1 MKTPT
6 HTTSHA
12 NSYRKI
18 VSSTAI
24 FGSAQF
30 FNVAV
35 NLVRGKL
42 VAIILHSAGMG
53 VMTLLT
59 NAANTI
65 QQFAILGMNV
75 SAVKNISQANEK
87 GADEAVDFVIRIVR
101 RLFLIAALFGLVLM
115 LAASPLISELSFDST
130 DYIPMLLLLSVPVFL
145 NIMGSGEMAVMQ
157 GLRRYKQLA
166 FCSIVPPLCGLLL
179 SVPIYYVWG
188 VEGIVPAMILS
199 GAIYYLF
206 VRYYSFRHQSTI
218 KPREPLSLRI
228 IWKYGHDIIQ
238 LGMVMTIGTVLGA
251 VTTYCLM
258 AFISHQGTVSDVGFY
273 QAANMITVQYVSMI
287 FTAMATDYFPRLSAC
302 FQKSKEEAHLLV
314 NQQTEV
320 VLLSITPLAML
331 MILTAPLLITVL
343 LTNEFQAIR
352 HLIYYIALANIF
364 KALCFPMDYIAYAKG
379 DKSYIFWIETVW
391 GNAKTFTVMAG
402 GYLLFG
408 LNGLGYGALASAVI
422 DVLVSIVMTRLRY
435 GFRLTGDV
443 LKLLAVM
450 LLLAAICFGAVFIA
464 NSWMSYGIMAVTT
477 LGCIWYCLYELN
489 KRMNLLAIL
498 KQKGGRR

>member
-1 MKTPT
+1 MKKTT
-6 HTTSHA
+6 NTTSNA

-24 FGSAQF
+24 FGGAQF

-42 VAIILHSAGMG
+42 VAIILQSAGMG

-65 QQFAILGMNV
+65 QQFAILGMNI
-75 SAVKNISQANEK
+75 SAVKTISQVNGK
-87 GADEAVDFVIRIVR
+87 GGEEALEFIIRIVR
-101 RLFLIAALFGLVLM
+101 SLFLMAALFGMVLM
-115 LAASPLISELSFDST
+115 LATSPLVSEMSFNSN

-145 NIMGSGEMAVMQ
+145 NILGSGEMAVMQ

-166 FCSIVPPLCGLLL
+166 FCSVVPPLCGLLL

-188 VEGIVPAMILS
+188 IEGIVPAMILS
-199 GAIYYLF
+199 GAVYYLF
-206 VRYYSFRHQSTI
+206 VRYFSYHPVHTR
-218 KPREPLSLRI
+218 KRPPLSLST

-238 LGMVMTIGTVLGA
+238 LGIVMTIGTIVGA
-251 VTTYCLM
+251 VTTYCLT
-258 AFISHQGTVSDVGFY
+258 AFISHRGAVSDVGFY

-302 FQKSKEEAHLLV
+302 FQKDSEAASLLV

-331 MILTAPLLITVL
+331 MILTAPLMISLL
-343 LTNEFQAIR
+343 LTNEFQVIR
-352 HLIYYIALANIF
+352 PLIYYVALANIF

-379 DKSYIFWIETVW
+379 DKKYIFWIETVW
-391 GNAKTFTVMAG
+391 GNAKTFGVMAG
-402 GYLLFG
+402 GYVLFG
-408 LNGLGYGALASAVI
+408 LQGLGYGALAAAVI
-422 DVLVSIVMTRLRY
+422 DVTVSIVLTRLRY
-435 GFRLTGDV
+435 GFRHTASVVRLLTIMLALALLCFAATFIGNLWISYGVMTVTTVACIVFSLYQLNRRMD
-443 LKLLAVM
+443 LLA
-450 LLLAAICFGAVFIA
+450 
-464 NSWMSYGIMAVTT
+464 T
-477 LGCIWYCLYELN
+477 L
-489 KRMNLLAIL
+489 KRIRAR
-498 KQKGGRR
+498 K